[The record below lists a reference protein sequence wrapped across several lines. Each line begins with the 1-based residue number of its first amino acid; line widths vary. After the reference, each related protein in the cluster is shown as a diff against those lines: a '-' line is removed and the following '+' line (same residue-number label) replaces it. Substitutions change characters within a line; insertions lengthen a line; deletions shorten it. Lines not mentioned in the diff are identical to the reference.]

1 MKSYFPDINLWL
13 ALAYQ
18 GHQHHP
24 IAATWFNE
32 LAGTAGFC
40 RITQI
45 GFLRLLT
52 HPLIMGDET
61 KNQKEAWAAYDRLIE
76 DSRVIFYL
84 EPEPHEFDREF
95 RSLTSS
101 SRSSAQQWP
110 DAYLAAFARV
120 AGLTLVTFDRALSKL
135 LDDVLLLK

>member
-1 MKSYFPDINLWL
+1 MKSCFPDINVWV

-18 GHQHHP
+18 GHQHHSV
-24 IAATWFNE
+24 AAAWFNE
-32 LAGTAGFC
+32 LTGTAGFC

-61 KNQKEAWAAYDRLIE
+61 KTQKEAWAAYDKLLA
-76 DSRVIFYL
+76 DSRVVFHF
-84 EPEPHEFDREF
+84 EPELRELDIEF
-95 RSLTSS
+95 RSLTTS

-135 LDDVLLLK
+135 TNDAVLLK